1 MEADDSQK
9 MLKDNSKTI
18 LLIEVLVGI
27 LSTITLGLIGVI
39 IFVTKRKRQSGNE
52 PSLQVVSV
60 ICTVR

>member
-1 MEADDSQK
+1 